1 MEKFDYLK
9 PTIEVVEISVEQGIA
24 ESLLFGKPGTAGDI
38 IYDPLYDYD
47 I

>member
-1 MEKFDYLK
+1 MEKIDYLT

-24 ESLLFGKPGTAGDI
+24 QSLVYGQPGKAGDI

>member
-1 MEKFDYLK
+1 MEKFDYLT
-9 PTIEVVEISVEQGIA
+9 PTIEVVEITVEQGIA
-24 ESLLFGKPGTAGDI
+24 QSLVFGQSGKPGDV